1 MWKVAGQTII
11 SALLGLFAS
20 PIAGAIGPANWYL
33 LGTGL
38 SAAVFVVSF
47 FFVPET
53 RYERPLEAYQQQAD
67 ADGKDVP
74 QIAIR
79 ISQRPALDFE
89 RYQDRTIWSDMRLF
103 VGRFD
108 WAEGFYSLKVCHSVW
123 PFWIDQKADLRS

>member
-1 MWKVAGQTII
+1 MWQVAGQTII

-47 FFVPET
+47 FFIPET
-53 RYERPLEAYQQQAD
+53 RYERPLEAYQQQTD

-74 QIAIR
+74 QVAVKM
-79 ISQRPALDFE
+79 SQRPALDLE
-89 RYQDRTIWSDMRLF
+89 RYPDRTIWSDMRIF
-103 VGRFD
+103 VGEFD
-108 WAEGFYSLKVCHSVW
+108 WAEGLYSLKVRRSVLLCW
-123 PFWIDQKADLRS
+123 VDQKLT